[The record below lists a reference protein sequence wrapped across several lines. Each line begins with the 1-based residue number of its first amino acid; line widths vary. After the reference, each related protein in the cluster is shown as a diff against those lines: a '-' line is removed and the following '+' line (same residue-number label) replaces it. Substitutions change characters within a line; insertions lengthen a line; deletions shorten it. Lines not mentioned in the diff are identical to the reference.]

1 MSGSSFLAPP
11 RDGGADALLDG
22 FLDWVSATGVELY
35 PAQEEAILELFADR
49 HVVLTTPTG
58 SGKSLVATA
67 QHYAALGRDERSF
80 YTAPIKAL
88 VSEKFFE
95 LRGVFGPDVV
105 GMVTGDAA
113 INADAPIVCCTAE
126 ILANMALRDG
136 PDAAVDRVAAD
147 EFHFYADPSRGW
159 AWQVPLLEL
168 PHVRFLLMTA
178 TMGDPG
184 FFVDELQRR
193 TDRGAVVVHSDQ
205 RPVPLD
211 FAYRDTPLHESIA
224 ELLDTDLAPVYIVH
238 FTQRAA
244 AEQAQNLMSL
254 DVLTRDEKA
263 RVRDVVGGFRFD
275 TPIGKDLRRYVGHGV
290 GIHHAGLLPKY
301 RLLVERLARDGLLK
315 LICGTDTLGVGVNVP
330 IRTVL
335 FTQLCKYDGQ
345 STRVL
350 SVREFKQ
357 IAGRAG
363 RKGFDDRGYVWAQA
377 PAHVV
382 ENRRAD
388 EKAAS
393 PTGKRKKVVK
403 KKPPERGY
411 AHWDEQTF
419 DRLRVREPETLRS
432 SFSVSHA
439 MLLQM
444 LQRPGDGCA
453 ATRRLMVDNHE
464 TRKAQRGHIRRA
476 VAIYRSLREA
486 DIVEELDEPDD
497 EGRLVRITV
506 DLQDD
511 FSLNQPLSPF
521 VVEYLEVFDPDAP
534 DYALDVLTLVESVL
548 EDPRVVLM
556 AQLDR
561 LKDRM
566 VATMKAEG
574 VEYEERMER
583 LAEATWPQPNAEEL
597 WAAYRVFARQHPW
610 VGEDR
615 VRPKSIA
622 RDMYETGRT
631 FRDYVTAY
639 GLKRSEG
646 VLLRYLSDV
655 YKTMQQTVPESA
667 RTDELDELIGW
678 LGAVVRQVDS
688 SLIDEWERLTAGDP
702 DGLDRPPDEEPTDIT
717 ADARG
722 FRALVRSE
730 VFRWVQLLARN
741 AIDELAELERAGE
754 PWSAED
760 LADVVDSYWDEHDW
774 IGIDAE
780 ARSAAYFSYDE
791 AGVDRRAVTQWLLD
805 PAESNEWRIEAEV
818 DMERS
823 REEGRAVVLFRALTR
838 WSGAEG
844 GLEPGVGGGR
854 RRQR

>member
-1 MSGSSFLAPP
+1 VSGPTFLVPP
-11 RDGGADALLDG
+11 QRGSDDALLDG
-22 FLDWVSATGVELY
+22 FLEWVSESGVELY

-67 QHYAALGRDERSF
+67 QHYAALGRAERSF

-113 INADAPIVCCTAE
+113 INANAPIICCTAE

-136 PDAAVDRVAAD
+136 PHTAVDRVAVD

-159 AWQVPLLEL
+159 AWQVPLLTL

-178 TMGDPG
+178 TMGEPD

-193 TDRGAVVVHSDQ
+193 TDRPAVVVHSDQ

-224 ELLDTDLAPVYIVH
+224 ELLTTDLAPVYIVH

-254 DVLTRDEKA
+254 DVLTKEEKA
-263 RVRDVVGGFRFD
+263 HVREVVGGFRFD

-301 RLLVERLARDGLLK
+301 RLLVERLAGEGLLK

-335 FTQLCKYDGQ
+335 FTQLCKYDGAT
-345 STRVL
+345 TRVL

-363 RKGFDDRGYVWAQA
+363 RKGFDDHGYVWAQA
-377 PAHVV
+377 PPHVV

-393 PTGKRKKVVK
+393 GTGKRKKVVK

-419 DRLRVREPETLRS
+419 DRLRDREPETLRS

-464 TRKAQRGHIRRA
+464 TRKAQRTHIRRA
-476 VAIYRSLREA
+476 VAIYRSLLEA
-486 DIVEELDEPDD
+486 DIVETLDEPDD

-561 LKDRM
+561 LKDHL
-566 VATMKAEG
+566 VAAMKAEG

-597 WAAYRVFARQHPW
+597 WAAYRVFAQQHPW

-667 RTDELDELIGW
+667 RTDEVDELIGW

-702 DGLDRPPDEEPTDIT
+702 DALDRPRDDAPTDIT
-717 ADARG
+717 TDVRG

-730 VFRWVQLLARN
+730 LFRWVQLLARG
-741 AIDELAELERAGE
+741 AVDELAQLEPAAE
-754 PWSAED
+754 PWSADD
-760 LADVVDSYWDEHDW
+760 LAHAMEPYWDEHDW

-780 ARSAAYFSYDE
+780 ARSARHLSFEESGA
-791 AGVDRRAVTQWLLD
+791 DRRPATQWLLD
-805 PAESNEWRIEAEV
+805 PADSNEWRIEAEV

-823 REEGRAVVLFRALTR
+823 REEGHAVVLFRSITR
-838 WSGAEG
+838 VVA
-844 GLEPGVGGGR
+844 
-854 RRQR
+854 

>member
-1 MSGSSFLAPP
+1 MSDSGLLVPP
-11 RDGGADALLDG
+11 AHGDADALLDG
-22 FLDWVSATGVELY
+22 FLDWVSARGIELY

-58 SGKSLVATA
+58 SGKSLVAAA
-67 QHYAALGRDERSF
+67 QHFAALGRGERSF

-95 LRGVFGPDVV
+95 LRETFGADQV
-105 GMVTGDAA
+105 GMITGDAA
-113 INADAPIVCCTAE
+113 INSDAPLVCCTAE

-136 PDAAVDRVAAD
+136 PDAAVDRVAVD

-159 AWQVPLLEL
+159 AWQVPLLSL
-168 PHVRFLLMTA
+168 PHVRFLLMSA
-178 TMGDPG
+178 TMGDPD
-184 FFVDELQRR
+184 FFVEELQRR
-193 TDRGAVVVHSDQ
+193 TDRPAVVVHSDE

-224 ELLDTDLAPVYIVH
+224 DLLAADLAPVYIVH

-254 DVLTRDEKA
+254 DVLTKSEKEQ
-263 RVRDVVGGFRFD
+263 VRALIGGFRFD
-275 TPIGKDLRRYVGHGV
+275 TPIGKDLRRYVGHGI

-301 RLLVERLARDGLLK
+301 RLLVERLAREGLLK

-335 FTQLCKYDGQ
+335 FTQLCKFDG
-345 STRVL
+345 STTRQL

-363 RKGFDDRGYVWAQA
+363 RKGFDDKGSVWAQA

-382 ENRRAD
+382 ENLRAD
-388 EKAAS
+388 QKAAES
-393 PTGKRKKVVK
+393 GKRRKGAK

-419 DRLRVREPETLRS
+419 RRLIERPPETLRS

-444 LQRPGDGCA
+444 LERPGDGCA

-476 VAIYRSLREA
+476 VAIYRSLLEA
-486 DIVEELDEPDD
+486 EVVETLDEPDD
-497 EGRLVRITV
+497 QGRVVRVMV

-521 VVEYLEVFDPDAP
+521 VLEYLDVFDPDAP
-534 DYALDVLTLVESVL
+534 GYALDVLTLVESVL

-561 LKDRM
+561 VKDQM
-566 VATMKAEG
+566 MAAMKAEG

-583 LAEATWPQPNAEEL
+583 LAEASWPQPNAEEL
-597 WAAYRVFARQHPW
+597 WAAYRVFARHHPW
-610 VGEDR
+610 VGSDQ

-622 RDMYETGRT
+622 RDMYETGWT

-646 VLLRYLSDV
+646 VMLR
-655 YKTMQQTVPESA
+655 
-667 RTDELDELIGW
+667 
-678 LGAVVRQVDS
+678 
-688 SLIDEWERLTAGDP
+688 
-702 DGLDRPPDEEPTDIT
+702 
-717 ADARG
+717 
-722 FRALVRSE
+722 
-730 VFRWVQLLARN
+730 
-741 AIDELAELERAGE
+741 
-754 PWSAED
+754 
-760 LADVVDSYWDEHDW
+760 
-774 IGIDAE
+774 
-780 ARSAAYFSYDE
+780 
-791 AGVDRRAVTQWLLD
+791 
-805 PAESNEWRIEAEV
+805 
-818 DMERS
+818 
-823 REEGRAVVLFRALTR
+823 
-838 WSGAEG
+838 
-844 GLEPGVGGGR
+844 
-854 RRQR
+854 

>member
-1 MSGSSFLAPP
+1 MNGSAPLRP
-11 RDGGADALLDG
+11 PIGLDPDDQLG
-22 FLDWVSATGVELY
+22 MFLDWVASTGVELY
-35 PAQEEAILELFADR
+35 PAQEEAILELLAGN

-67 QHYAALGRDERSF
+67 QHFTALARGERSF

-95 LRGVFGPDVV
+95 LRATFGPDAV

-113 INADAPIVCCTAE
+113 INANAPIVCCTAE
-126 ILANMALRDG
+126 ILANMALRLG
-136 PDAAVDRVAAD
+136 ADAPVDRVAVD
-147 EFHFYADPSRGW
+147 EFHFYADPARGW
-159 AWQVPLLEL
+159 AWQVPLLTL
-168 PHVRFLLMTA
+168 PHAQFLLMTA
-178 TMGDPG
+178 TMGDPR
-184 FFVDELQRR
+184 FFVDELGRR
-193 TDRGAVVVHSDQ
+193 TDRSAVVVHSDD

-211 FAYRDTPLHESIA
+211 FAYRDTPLHETIA
-224 ELLDTDLAPVYIVH
+224 DLLTDDLAPVYIVH

-244 AEQAQNLMSL
+244 ADQAQNLMSL
-254 DVLTRDEKA
+254 DVLTKEEKA
-263 RVRDVVGGFRFD
+263 QVREVVGGFRFD
-275 TPIGKDLRRYVGHGV
+275 TPIGKDLRRFVGHGI

-301 RLLVERLARDGLLK
+301 RLLVERLAREGLLK

-335 FTQLCKYDGQ
+335 FTQLCKYDGE

-363 RKGFDDRGYVWAQA
+363 RKGFDDQGYVWAQA
-377 PAHVV
+377 PAHVI
-382 ENRRAD
+382 ENLRAD
-388 EKAAS
+388 RKAAA
-393 PTGKRKKVVK
+393 GANRKKVVK

-419 DRLRVREPETLRS
+419 ARLVDREPETLRS

-444 LQRPGDGCA
+444 LERPGDGCA
-453 ATRRLMVDNHE
+453 ALRRLLVDNHE
-464 TRKAQRGHIRRA
+464 ARRAQRGHIRRA
-476 VAIYRSLREA
+476 VSIYRSL
-486 DIVEELDEPDD
+486 LDAEVIETLDTPDD
-497 EGRLVRITV
+497 RGRRVRVTA

-511 FSLNQPLSPF
+511 FSLNHPLSPF
-521 VVEYLEVFDPDAP
+521 VLEYLEVFDPTAP

-561 LKDRM
+561 VKDRM
-566 VATMKAEG
+566 VAAMKAEG

-583 LAEATWPQPNAEEL
+583 LAEARWPQPNAEEL
-597 WAAYRVFARQHPW
+597 RAASRVFAEHHPW
-610 VGEDR
+610 VGGDH

-622 RDMYETGRT
+622 RDMYETGQT
-631 FRDYVTAY
+631 FRDYVSAY

-646 VLLRYLSDV
+646 VLLRYLSDA
-655 YKTMQQTVPESA
+655 YKTMLQTVPESA
-667 RTDELDELIGW
+667 RTDEVDELTGW

-688 SLIDEWERLTAGDP
+688 SLIDEWERLTAGDV
-702 DGLDRPPDEEPTDIT
+702 DDLDRSAPEQPADIT
-717 ADARG
+717 RDRRG

-730 VFRWVQLLARN
+730 VFRWVQLLARGSYG
-741 AIDELAELERAGE
+741 ELAEVDPLDA
-754 PWSAED
+754 PWTG
-760 LADVVDSYWDEHDW
+760 ADVEEAVLPYWDEHEW

-780 ARSAAYFSYDE
+780 ARGPAHFAMDDTG
-791 AGVDRRAVTQWLLD
+791 GVRWPVVQWLVD
-805 PAESNEWRIEAEV
+805 PLGTNEWRIEAEV
-818 DMERS
+818 DVERS
-823 REEGRAVVLFRALTR
+823 REESRAVVLF
-838 WSGAEG
+838 G
-844 GLEPGVGGGR
+844 GVVHAVGGS
-854 RRQR
+854 